1 MDKRVFKCRVISEP
15 ERINLVIDSK
25 STYLNAKLICSF
37 MIDNVSIFAYQTEQ
51 FDLFE
56 GEQLFAVYHGFSR
69 LVFRG
74 IRLNIEL
81 IDQRGELV
89 DSFCTILQDELRR
102 DSQHLIEAKSGI
114 SRLTEGGSVT
124 IELAGVAY
132 KINAHYN
139 EVLQKLKSYV
149 TLQEP
154 VCDICVDEETILK
167 EKEIADKTHKYP
179 PAKSEIEM
187 YAIRKLIA
195 ESILDYNCFQ
205 IHGAAFA
212 VDDCGYIFSADSGV
226 GKTTHMR
233 LWLKNLENIYVI
245 NGDQPLVK
253 VGKDIMVCGS
263 PWCGKEGW
271 NNNVVVPLKAIV
283 VMERGDKNSIVE
295 ISMSE
300 ALIDLLRQV
309 YKPSDSTKMN
319 QTLQLLSLLE
329 GRIKFYRFIF
339 NNFAEDAFS
348 VSYNK
353 VHLGQ

>member
-1 MDKRVFKCRVISEP
+1 MEGRVFKCRVISET

-25 STYLNAKLICSF
+25 RTYLNAKLNCSL
-37 MIDNVSIFAYQTEQ
+37 MIDRVAIFSYQTEQ

-56 GEQLFAVYHGFSR
+56 GEQLFTIHHGFSR
-69 LVFRG
+69 LAFRG
-74 IRLNIEL
+74 IKLNIEL
-81 IDQRGELV
+81 IDQNGEWV
-89 DSFCTILQDELRR
+89 DSFCTILQDEIGRN
-102 DSQHLIEAKSGI
+102 SQHLIEAKSDI

-132 KINAHYN
+132 KICAHHN

-149 TLQEP
+149 TMQEP
-154 VCDICVDEETILK
+154 VYDICVDEEAILK
-167 EKEIADKTHKYP
+167 EKEIADKTLKYP
-179 PAKSEIEM
+179 PTKSEIEM
-187 YAIRKLIA
+187 YAIRKMIA
-195 ESILDYNCFQ
+195 ESILDCNCFQ

-212 VDDCGYIFSADSGV
+212 VDDCGYIFTADSGV

-233 LWLKNLENIYVI
+233 LWLKNLENVYVV

-253 VGKDIMVCGS
+253 VGKDVMVCGS

-271 NNNVVVPLKAIV
+271 NNNAVVSLKAIV
-283 VMERGDKNSIVE
+283 VMERGVKNSIAE

-300 ALIDLLRQV
+300 ALAELLRQV
-309 YKPSDSTKMN
+309 YKPSDPAKMGK
-319 QTLQLLSLLE
+319 TLQLLSLLE
-329 GRIKFYRFIF
+329 GRTKFYRFIF